1 MINNSGCDRT
11 EKLESKQEVDVAKL
25 IFGDGTENKPDH
37 PLYLSCK
44 NFTGQLRLTGQE
56 SVLPALV
63 TLE

>member
-1 MINNSGCDRT
+1 M
-11 EKLESKQEVDVAKL
+11 AKL